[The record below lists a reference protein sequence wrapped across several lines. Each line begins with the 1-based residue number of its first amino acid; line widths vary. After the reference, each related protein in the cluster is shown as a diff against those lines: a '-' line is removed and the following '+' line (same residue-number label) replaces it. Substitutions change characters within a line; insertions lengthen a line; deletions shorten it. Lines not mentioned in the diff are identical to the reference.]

1 MKQFSLHNSLPILGR
16 NKAQGRRGSNTRERE
31 AGRVS
36 EARQEAPAILY
47 GHKSFDICVAITI

>member
-1 MKQFSLHNSLPILGR
+1 MKQISLHNSLPILGR
-16 NKAQGRRGSNTRERE
+16 NEAHGRRGSNTRE
-31 AGRVS
+31 RVS